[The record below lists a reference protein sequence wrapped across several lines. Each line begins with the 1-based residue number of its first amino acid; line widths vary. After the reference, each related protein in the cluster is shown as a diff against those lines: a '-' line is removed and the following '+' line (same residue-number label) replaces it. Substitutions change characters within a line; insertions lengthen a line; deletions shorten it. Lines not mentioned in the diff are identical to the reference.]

1 MVAIAHPV
9 PSPHRRSPVQPAP
22 RPRLRVIEGGRRE
35 VGTDVYRRRRVVA
48 AVALVAAALVSVL
61 VLRLVIGALA
71 AGVLPSPP
79 PAGPVSGDVPAGAAT
94 YVVQPG
100 DTLWS
105 IAESL
110 DPSGDVRAT
119 VDALARA
126 NGGAALDVGDRI
138 VLPG

>member
-9 PSPHRRSPVQPAP
+9 PSPHRRSPVRPAP

-35 VGTDVYRRRRVVA
+35 VGVDTYRRRRVVA
-48 AVALVAAALVSVL
+48 AVALFAAAVVSVL
-61 VLRLVIGALA
+61 VLRVVVGALA
-71 AGVLPSPP
+71 AGVLPAPP
-79 PAGPVSGDVPAGAAT
+79 PAGPVSGEVPAGAPT

-110 DPSGDVRAT
+110 DRSGDVRAT

-126 NGGAALDVGDRI
+126 NGCAALDVGDRI
-138 VLPG
+138 ALPG